1 MLQSNIGDIAG
12 RLRGISRDGGSIEA
26 AQVKIIG
33 LDEIREAAGDRWPRM
48 RDRVRSGSLSILQQ
62 HMTADD
68 VAIPAGDGFLV
79 ILAESVPGS
88 TQQRCQAMRDALLK
102 FYLGEEALSS
112 LRPEVKNRSL
122 SADGL
127 SDLLASSF
135 PASGARVVARALDD
149 EIAEIKIYL
158 AHEHNTGPRLIA
170 PVVYM
175 RGEHR
180 VAYNQDFILDG
191 RHHTRRDYLELDIAV
206 LDAALVRAKLSQAS
220 GQGLNIAVSVHAS
233 TLQTRRS
240 RETYLGWLGEID
252 PVTRRSFLIAVA
264 EIEKGTP
271 MISMA
276 EWCSNLRSSVSRVWL
291 DFHYTDHAITSIGGT
306 GAAGAGFHLPI
317 YPGAQKDPRAERMR
331 DQIRFWRKTL
341 HSQNMRLIV
350 NGFREERF
358 VKDAASMGVD
368 FLTSDTLWPFAFP
381 ARESQTH

>member
-48 RDRVRSGSLSILQQ
+48 RERVRNGSLSILQQ

-79 ILAESVPGS
+79 ILAESIPGR

-112 LRPEVKNRSL
+112 LRPQVQNRSL

-127 SDLLASSF
+127 SDLLASTL
-135 PASGARVVARALDD
+135 PASGARMVARAHDD
-149 EIAEIKIYL
+149 EIAEVKIYL
-158 AHEHNTGPRLIA
+158 AHERNCGPRLIA
-170 PVVYM
+170 PVTHM
-175 RGEHR
+175 HGEHR
-180 VAYNQDFILDG
+180 IAYNPDFILDG
-191 RHHTRRDYLELDIAV
+191 RHHTRRDHLELDIAV
-206 LDAALVRAKLSQAS
+206 LDAALVRAKLAQAA
-220 GQGLNIAVSVHAS
+220 GQSLNIAVSVHAS
-233 TLQTRRS
+233 TLQIRRS
-240 RETYLGWLGEID
+240 RETYLGWLAEID
-252 PVTRRSFLIAVA
+252 SETRRSFLIAVA

-271 MISMA
+271 MIAMA
-276 EWCSNLRSSVSRVWL
+276 EWCSNLRSSVARVWL
-291 DFHYTDHAITSIGGT
+291 DFHYTDHAITSIGAT
-306 GAAGAGFHLPI
+306 GATGAGFHLPI
-317 YPGAQKDPRAERMR
+317 YPGAQKEPRAERMR

-350 NGFREERF
+350 HGFREESF
-358 VKDAASMGVD
+358 VQDATGMGVD
-368 FLTSDTLWPFAFP
+368 LLTSDALWPFAFP
-381 ARESQTH
+381 ARESQAH